1 MVEGIGAVAS
11 IEALYQIYNSVVVI
25 VEIVQIVDSIV
36 VVVLGL
42 SLLKEEAVSGIKI
55 EGCWIRYLAVE

>member
-11 IEALYQIYNSVVVI
+11 VEALYKIYNSVVVVI
-25 VEIVQIVDSIV
+25 EIVQIVDSVV

-55 EGCWIRYLAVE
+55 EGCWIGYLAID